1 MSSPPLVLPKP
12 TAQLNLQVNPM
23 DPKRS
28 SPLRAVFKIDSISVA
43 ARITGLYL
51 LSGLLWILFSDR
63 LLLLV
68 TQDVRQLSELQ
79 TYKGWFYVF
88 ITAGF
93 LFLLVRHYFRI
104 IEEGKEELKLSYDAT
119 LEGWVRAL
127 DMRDKATEG
136 HTMRVTE
143 LAQALAQQI
152 GLPEEE
158 IEIVRVGAMLH
169 DIGKMAIPDYILHKP
184 SPLTPEE
191 EALMR
196 RHPVYSCEFL
206 SRIRHLHKYMDIPCH
221 HHEKWDGSGYPH
233 GLKGE
238 QIPLAARIFAV
249 VDVYDALASDRPYRK
264 KMSRDEILAYIQ
276 TESGKYFDPRIVT
289 HFLEMMRS

>member
-1 MSSPPLVLPKP
+1 
-12 TAQLNLQVNPM
+12 M

-28 SPLRAVFKIDSISVA
+28 SPLRAVFRIGSISVA

-51 LSGLLWILFSDR
+51 LSGFLWILFSDR

-93 LFLLVRHYFRI
+93 LFVLVRHYFRI

-127 DMRDKATEG
+127 DLRDQETEG

-143 LAQALAQQI
+143 LAQTLARQI

-158 IEIVRVGAMLH
+158 VEIVRVGAMLH

-206 SRIRHLHKYMDIPCH
+206 STIKHLHKYMDIPCH

-233 GLKGE
+233 GLRGE
-238 QIPLAARIFAV
+238 QIPLGARIFAV

-264 KMSRDEILAYIQ
+264 KMSHDEILAYIQ

-289 HFLEMMRS
+289 RFLEMMG

>member
-1 MSSPPLVLPKP
+1 
-12 TAQLNLQVNPM
+12 M
-23 DPKRS
+23 DPDKRS
-28 SPLRAVFKIDSISVA
+28 PLSADFKIGSISVA

-51 LSGLLWILFSDR
+51 LSGFLWILFSDR

-68 TQDVRQLSELQ
+68 TQDASQLSELQ

-93 LFLLVRHYFRI
+93 LFILVRHYFRI

-143 LAQALAQQI
+143 LAQALARQI

-158 IEIVRVGAMLH
+158 VEIVRVGAMLH
-169 DIGKMAIPDYILHKP
+169 DIGKMAIPDYILNKP

-191 EALMR
+191 ETLMR

-206 SRIRHLHKYMDIPCH
+206 STIRHLHKYMDIPCH

-233 GLKGE
+233 GLRGE

-249 VDVYDALASDRPYRK
+249 VDVYDALAFDRPYRK
-264 KMSRDEILAYIQ
+264 KMSQDEILAYIQ

-289 HFLEMMRS
+289 RFLEMMGQP

>member
-1 MSSPPLVLPKP
+1 MDLKPSSPPR
-12 TAQLNLQVNPM
+12 AAFNLN
-23 DPKRS
+23 
-28 SPLRAVFKIDSISVA
+28 SISVA
-43 ARITGLYL
+43 ARITFFYL
-51 LSGLLWILFSDR
+51 VSGFLWILFSDQV
-63 LLLLV
+63 LLLA
-68 TQDVRQLSELQ
+68 TRDVDRLSELQ

-104 IEEGKEELKLSYDAT
+104 IEAGKEELKLSYDAT

-127 DMRDKATEG
+127 DLRDQETEG

-143 LAQALAQQI
+143 LAQTLARRI
-152 GLPEEE
+152 GLPEEDVE
-158 IEIVRVGAMLH
+158 IIRVGAMLH
-169 DIGKMAIPDYILHKP
+169 DIGKMAIPDHILHKP

-191 EALMR
+191 EEIMR

-206 SRIRHLHKYMDIPCH
+206 SRTRHLHKYMDIPCH
-221 HHEKWDGSGYPH
+221 HHERWDGSGYPH

-264 KMSRDEILAYIQ
+264 GISQEEIISYIQ
-276 TESGKYFDPRIVT
+276 SESGKYFDPMCADS
-289 HFLEMMRS
+289 FLKMIRDPQYEPARV

>member
-1 MSSPPLVLPKP
+1 MNPKP
-12 TAQLNLQVNPM
+12 
-23 DPKRS
+23 K
-28 SPLRAVFKIDSISVA
+28 SPLRAALKLDSISVA
-43 ARITGLYL
+43 ARITAAYL
-51 LSGLLWILFSDR
+51 LFGFLWILFSDR

-68 TQDVRQLSELQ
+68 TRDVDRLSALQ

-93 LFLLVRHYFRI
+93 LFLLIRHYFRI
-104 IEEGKEELKLSYDAT
+104 IDAGKEELKRSYDAT

-127 DMRDKATEG
+127 DLRDQETEG

-143 LAQALAQQI
+143 LAQALAFQI

-158 IEIVRVGAMLH
+158 VEIIRIGAMLH
-169 DIGKMAIPDYILHKP
+169 DIGKMAIPDHILRKP

-191 EALMR
+191 EEIMR

-206 SRIRHLHKYMDIPCH
+206 STIRHLHKYMDIPCH

-233 GLKGE
+233 GLRGE
-238 QIPLAARIFAV
+238 KIPLAARIFAV
-249 VDVYDALASDRPYRK
+249 VDVYDALVSDRPYRD
-264 KMSRDEILAYIQ
+264 SVSQAEALTYIAS
-276 TESGKYFDPRIVT
+276 ESGKYFDPMCAKF
-289 HFLEMMRS
+289 FLDMMRSPAYESARV